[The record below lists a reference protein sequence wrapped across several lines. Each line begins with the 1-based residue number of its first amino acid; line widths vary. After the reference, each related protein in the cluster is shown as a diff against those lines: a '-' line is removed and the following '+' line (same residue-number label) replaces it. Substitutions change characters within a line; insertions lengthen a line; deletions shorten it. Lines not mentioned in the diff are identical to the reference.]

1 MWKCEN
7 ELNPARRLF
16 HCRLASANG
25 KADRIMKFFFF
36 YLFFAFIF
44 SKTSVSAQDYQ
55 SLFKID
61 TPVKYIQVDPLQNLY
76 VVTPKNGVIKYD
88 STGKQIFAIEFK
100 EFGAFD
106 NLDVTNPLEPVFF
119 YSNLNQ
125 ILITDNNLNVL
136 RRIELVGSQVQQFS
150 VAARSSEGGFW
161 LYDVTDAKLKRIDQ
175 NKQIAK
181 ESQTLQSVG
190 IRDLNPVYL
199 IESLPWLYMS
209 IPSIGILIFDSY
221 GAYLK
226 TVPVKNVNKFQVLHS
241 DEKPE
246 LKELLETRNDHL
258 IFYQDQKLIDYV
270 LKTFEQKGV
279 NLPFFSGE
287 VQDVK
292 VLRRKI
298 YVQKKKG
305 IEVYRY

>member
-1 MWKCEN
+1 VGAAPKAIN
-7 ELNPARRLF
+7 KNRQRRIIFMKNKLKIILF
-16 HCRLASANG
+16 
-25 KADRIMKFFFF
+25 
-36 YLFFAFIF
+36 LFFLLIF
-44 SKTSVSAQDYQ
+44 TKTSVFGQEYK

-61 TPVKYIQVDPLQNLY
+61 TPVKFIQVDPLQNLY
-76 VVTPKNGVIKYD
+76 VITPKNAVIKYD
-88 STGKQIFAIEFK
+88 STGRKIFAIEFK

-106 NLDVTNPLEPVFF
+106 QLDVSNPLELVFF

-125 ILITDNNLNVL
+125 VLITDNNLNIL
-136 RRIELVGSQVQQFS
+136 RRIELVGSPVQQFS
-150 VAARSSEGGFW
+150 VAARSSEGGYW

-181 ESQTLQSVG
+181 ESQSLQSVG

-209 IPSIGILIFDSY
+209 IPSTGILIFDSY

-226 TVPVKNVNKFQVLHS
+226 TIQIKNVNKFQVLNIEEKS
-241 DEKPE
+241 DA
-246 LKELLETRNDHL
+246 KELLETRNDHI
-258 IFYQDQKLIDYV
+258 IFLQDQKLNDYD
-270 LKTFEQKGV
+270 LKSFEQKRV
-279 NLPFFSGE
+279 NLPFFSGD

-292 VLRRKI
+292 VSRRKLW
-298 YVQKKKG
+298 VQKKKG